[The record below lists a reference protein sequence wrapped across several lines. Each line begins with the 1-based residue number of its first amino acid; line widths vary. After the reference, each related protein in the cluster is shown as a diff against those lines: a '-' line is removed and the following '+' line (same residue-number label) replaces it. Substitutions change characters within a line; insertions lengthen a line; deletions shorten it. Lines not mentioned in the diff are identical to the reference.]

1 MWFEKS
7 SPEVRESVRQVGT
20 GVGKGGVYYF
30 GRLSPAS
37 PSSTGVNSRLWS
49 VGGDDEDGTDIWGVW
64 GCPGRDPT
72 LPSHQRL
79 IKVRAGQT
87 ATDGD

>member
-1 MWFEKS
+1 M
-7 SPEVRESVRQVGT
+7 
-20 GVGKGGVYYF
+20 VGKSGWARISCETGESRCWERWCILFRRPVH
-30 GRLSPAS
+30 RLGHIHRGEFSIMER
-37 PSSTGVNSRLWS
+37 G
-49 VGGDDEDGTDIWGVW
+49 GGDDEDGTDIWGVW

>member
-1 MWFEKS
+1 M
-7 SPEVRESVRQVGT
+7 
-20 GVGKGGVYYF
+20 
-30 GRLSPAS
+30 
-37 PSSTGVNSRLWS
+37 NSRLWS
-49 VGGDDEDGTDIWGVW
+49 VGEGGDEDGTDIWGVW